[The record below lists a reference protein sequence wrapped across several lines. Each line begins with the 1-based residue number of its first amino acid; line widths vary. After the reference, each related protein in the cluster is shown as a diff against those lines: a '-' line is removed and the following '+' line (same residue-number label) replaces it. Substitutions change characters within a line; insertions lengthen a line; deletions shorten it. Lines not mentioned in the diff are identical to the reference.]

1 MKIAQRVWPAS
12 EKTLA
17 APESWSQ
24 SVQLVLAFG
33 ARSLLEQEDRR
44 RQIRQ
49 AYPNAVVLGCSTA
62 GNIHASQILDEALVI
77 TAIQFSQA
85 QVRGILVPVS
95 DPAASASC
103 GQSLANALAAP
114 DLVHVFVVSDGLRV
128 NGSQLVQGLFQA
140 LPPGVSLTGGLAGD
154 MCQFEETTVLFGD
167 QHEAASVAAVG
178 FYGQSLRV
186 GIGSLG
192 GWSPFGPERLITRSQ
207 GNILYEL
214 DDQRALDI
222 YKRYLGEHAAGL
234 PATALHFPLEVRDPE
249 TQAVLVRTILS
260 VNEADG
266 SMIFAGDVP
275 QGGHARLMKSN
286 VTHLVG
292 GAVEA
297 TRIGF
302 SSLQDRRPQLALLIS
317 CVGRRLVMKQ
327 RVEEELEG
335 VRTVLG
341 PETSVTGFYSYGE
354 ISPVSAGGRCD
365 LHNETMSVTL
375 LAEA

>member
-1 MKIAQRVWPAS
+1 MNIAQRTWQAS
-12 EKTLA
+12 ESTLA
-17 APESWSQ
+17 APEPWSA
-24 SVQLVLAFG
+24 SAQLVFVFG
-33 ARSLLEQEDRR
+33 PRSLLEQEDRR

-49 AYPNAVVLGCSTA
+49 AHPNAVVLGCSTA
-62 GNIHASQILDEALVI
+62 GNICASQILDDALII
-77 TAIQFSQA
+77 TALQFDQV
-85 QVRGILVPVS
+85 QVRGTLVQVPE
-95 DPAASASC
+95 ASAS
-103 GQSLANALAAP
+103 LAAGRRLAEALAGP
-114 DLVHVFVVSDGLRV
+114 ELVHVFVVSDGLCV
-128 NGSQLVQGLFQA
+128 NGSQLVQGLMQN
-140 LPPGVSLTGGLAGD
+140 LPPGVAVTGGLAGD

-167 QHEAASVAAVG
+167 RHESASVAAVAL
-178 FYGQSLRV
+178 YGRNLRV

-222 YKRYLGEHAAGL
+222 YKRYLGDHAAGL

-249 TQAVLVRTILS
+249 SQAALVRTILS

-286 VTHLVG
+286 VTHLVD
-292 GAVEA
+292 GAVA
-297 TRIGF
+297 AAKVGS
-302 SSLQDRRPQLALLIS
+302 SSLQGRPPQLALLVS
-317 CVGRRLVMKQ
+317 CVGRRLVLKQ

-335 VRTVLG
+335 VRAVLG
-341 PETSVTGFYSYGE
+341 PATPVTGFYSYGE
-354 ISPVSAGGRCD
+354 ISPVSAGARCD

-375 LAEA
+375 LAEV